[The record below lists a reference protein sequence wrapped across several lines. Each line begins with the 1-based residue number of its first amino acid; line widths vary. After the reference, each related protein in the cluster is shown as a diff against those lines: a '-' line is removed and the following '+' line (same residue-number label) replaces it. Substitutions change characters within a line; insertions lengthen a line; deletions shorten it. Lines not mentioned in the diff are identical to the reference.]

1 MGSALSVMFSGIYI
15 IKMESEIVIPQKF
28 IYFIA
33 VMLMKS
39 TIKEKNLSMMSCFNR

>member
-28 IYFIA
+28 IFYRRYVDEIYNKRKKFKHDE
-33 VMLMKS
+33 L
-39 TIKEKNLSMMSCFNR
+39 F